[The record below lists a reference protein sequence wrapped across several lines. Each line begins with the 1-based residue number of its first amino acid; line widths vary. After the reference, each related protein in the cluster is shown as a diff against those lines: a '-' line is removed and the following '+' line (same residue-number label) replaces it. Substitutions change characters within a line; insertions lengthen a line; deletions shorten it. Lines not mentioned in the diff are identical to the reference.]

1 MAGYENIRGK
11 GFESEHRS
19 TAELREIQSRGGR
32 KSGEARRRKADF
44 RKTLNL
50 LLTAKIDNPELSPL
64 LEALGLESTLESA
77 INMAM
82 IKKAMSGDVEAFK
95 VVAKYAGQS
104 DQTDADLE
112 EQRIRTDWAK
122 QARNQEL
129 GETDSGEMNIQNFL
143 KAVHPSKNDLDVM
156 FEAEEME
163 VDDNADEKEENAGI

>member
-11 GFESEHRS
+11 GFEDERRS

-104 DQTDADLE
+104 DQTDADLK
-112 EQRIRTDWAK
+112 EQQIRTDRAK
-122 QARNQEL
+122 RARDQEVWGTESNEENIKSFL
-129 GETDSGEMNIQNFL
+129 HAMNPDPGDIENLFGEGKTD
-143 KAVHPSKNDLDVM
+143 D
-156 FEAEEME
+156 AEET
-163 VDDNADEKEENAGI
+163 EETGGI

>member
-11 GFESEHRS
+11 GFENERRS

-82 IKKAMSGDVEAFK
+82 IKKAMSGDVYK
-95 VVAKYAGQS
+95 RQ
-104 DQTDADLE
+104 
-112 EQRIRTDWAK
+112 
-122 QARNQEL
+122 NQ
-129 GETDSGEMNIQNFL
+129 GSG
-143 KAVHPSKNDLDVM
+143 
-156 FEAEEME
+156 
-163 VDDNADEKEENAGI
+163 